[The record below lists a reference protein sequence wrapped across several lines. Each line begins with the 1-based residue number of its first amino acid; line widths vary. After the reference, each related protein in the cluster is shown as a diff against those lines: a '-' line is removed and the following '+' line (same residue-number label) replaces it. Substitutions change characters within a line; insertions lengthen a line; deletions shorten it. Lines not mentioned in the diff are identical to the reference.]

1 MEAMRAKLEA
11 GGNMSDAQ
19 IDQAVSIASKFS
31 MGPIALAIGIVGSV
45 IIGLLLS
52 LVIAAITKNPKPEF
66 E

>member
-1 MEAMRAKLEA
+1 MRTKMEA

-19 IDQAVSIASKFS
+19 IDQAVSLAGKFS
-31 MGPIALAIGIVGSV
+31 TGPIAFVIVIVSSV
-45 IIGLLLS
+45 MMGLLLS